1 GEAAE
6 AADHHPDIDLRYG
19 LVEVKLTS
27 HDVAGITRRD
37 VNLARQISALAA
49 ELAVTAMPD
58 AVSVVELGLDTPD
71 ADEIRPFWQAM
82 YGLSD
87 GDVREGEVVD
97 PKGTLPTLWFQQT
110 EPHEVPKQRF
120 HLDVWVPHDEADQR
134 REAVLAAGGTL
145 VSDEEAPA
153 FWVFADAQGNR
164 ACICT
169 NQSRDR

>member
-1 GEAAE
+1 NGADVRAEGLADWRMMINALYARFETGGFATGLRLVARIGEAAE

-71 ADEIRPFWQAM
+71 ADEI
-82 YGLSD
+82 
-87 GDVREGEVVD
+87 
-97 PKGTLPTLWFQQT
+97 
-110 EPHEVPKQRF
+110 
-120 HLDVWVPHDEADQR
+120 
-134 REAVLAAGGTL
+134 
-145 VSDEEAPA
+145 
-153 FWVFADAQGNR
+153 
-164 ACICT
+164 
-169 NQSRDR
+169 